1 MRQAVRS
8 SEQDEAALP
17 PAARHASLHREP
29 ACPQLQGPG
38 DPDQVG
44 GGGGLQTER
53 TTLLK
58 YFFTYRKILRILD
71 NLKLGTRPDQ
81 DLKEID
87 NFLEAN
93 LDAKLVQD
101 EVEINRMIDSLPEE
115 EFIAEC
121 RKDFSQN
128 KI

>member
-1 MRQAVRS
+1 M
-8 SEQDEAALP
+8 
-17 PAARHASLHREP
+17 
-29 ACPQLQGPG
+29 
-38 DPDQVG
+38 
-44 GGGGLQTER
+44 
-53 TTLLK
+53 
-58 YFFTYRKILRILD
+58 RILD
-71 NLKLGTRPDQ
+71 NLKFGTRPDQ

>member
-1 MRQAVRS
+1 M
-8 SEQDEAALP
+8 
-17 PAARHASLHREP
+17 
-29 ACPQLQGPG
+29 
-38 DPDQVG
+38 
-44 GGGGLQTER
+44 
-53 TTLLK
+53 
-58 YFFTYRKILRILD
+58 RILD

>member
-1 MRQAVRS
+1 MLNKLKTGTR
-8 SEQDEAALP
+8 QDED
-17 PAARHASLHREP
+17 H
-29 ACPQLQGPG
+29 
-38 DPDQVG
+38 
-44 GGGGLQTER
+44 
-53 TTLLK
+53 
-58 YFFTYRKILRILD
+58 
-71 NLKLGTRPDQ
+71 